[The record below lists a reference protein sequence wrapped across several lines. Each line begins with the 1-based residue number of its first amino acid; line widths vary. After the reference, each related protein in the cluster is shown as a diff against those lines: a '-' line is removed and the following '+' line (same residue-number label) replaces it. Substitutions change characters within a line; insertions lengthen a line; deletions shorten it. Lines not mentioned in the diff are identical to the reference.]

1 MSVMQLVEQHIIL
14 IRMFFYKNY
23 NYIQNLHKLILT
35 DFNQSD
41 EQVINPM
48 YKVRQKQNK

>member
-1 MSVMQLVEQHIIL
+1 MSDLDMC
-14 IRMFFYKNY
+14 
-23 NYIQNLHKLILT
+23 IQNLHKLILT